1 VDYLR
6 LPAAPQGEKY
16 RHLVRREL
24 SEAASARTV
33 LAVTREGRRRCPRS
47 ASDSA
52 FVTGTELIVDG
63 GVSHI

>member
-33 LAVTREGRRRCPRS
+33 LAVTREGLS
-47 ASDSA
+47 
-52 FVTGTELIVDG
+52 GTARVLRAIAPSSPARNSLWTV
-63 GVSHI
+63 V